1 MKDLIVEIPVTLR
14 SAMNILSKSGEG
26 IVFLTE
32 NQVLIASLTDGD
44 ARRAIL
50 RGVSLESQAIEIANK
65 AVKSLTSLS
74 SAVDIHQAFGHN
86 ITHIPIVNHSGQ
98 IEKILRP
105 GEKHIIPLCEPNLGK
120 LESSLVNQAI
130 DSNWVSSAGSFVREF
145 ESSFSSYVQSEFAVS
160 VCNGTMG
167 LVLALKLLEIGPGDE
182 VLVPDLTFGATANA
196 VIQVGATPVFV
207 DVLSSSFA
215 IDVIAAQA
223 KVTSKTKA
231 IIPVHLYGNA
241 APMEEILSFAR
252 KFSLKVVEDAA
263 EAIGTRIDGKH
274 VGTFGSIGVFSF
286 FANKTI
292 TTGEGGMIVLNDK
305 EMFTQALMMR
315 SHGFSPENRYWHQ
328 IWGTNMRLTN
338 LQAALGVAQM
348 RRVDELVEAKSFIA
362 SCYSNAL
369 SSITGNLLIIP
380 SALPNVNHSHWLF
393 TIQLIDESQ
402 VDGLQ
407 NYLQINHIESRRFF
421 HPLHNQPAFSQ
432 YSRKNFTFP
441 VAEQLYKSGLCLPSS
456 TSLTHDEVTF
466 ISRKIVEFFETNPKT
481 LLH

>member
-1 MKDLIVEIPVTLR
+1 MKDLTLEIPVTLR
-14 SAMNILSKSGEG
+14 SAMDMLSKSGEG

-50 RGVSLESQAIEIANK
+50 RGVSLESQAIDVANR

-74 SAVDIHQAFGHN
+74 SAVDIHQAFSPN

-105 GEKHIIPLCEPNLGK
+105 GEKIIIPLCEPNLGK

-145 ESSFSSYVQSEFAVS
+145 ETSFSSYVQSEFAVS

-167 LVLALKLLEIGPGDE
+167 LVLALKLLDIGPGDE

-207 DVLSSSFA
+207 DVLSSSFS

-263 EAIGTRIDGKH
+263 EAIGTRIDGRH
-274 VGTFGSIGVFSF
+274 VGTFGNIGVFSF

-305 EMFTQALMMR
+305 ELFTKALMMR
-315 SHGFSPENRYWHQ
+315 SHGFTPENRYWHQ

-348 RRVDELVEAKSFIA
+348 QRIEELVEAKSFIA
-362 SCYSNAL
+362 NCYLNSL
-369 SSITGNLLIIP
+369 SSITGKLLILP
-380 SALPNVNHSHWLF
+380 SVLPNVNHSHWLF
-393 TIQLIDESQ
+393 TIQLIDEAQ

-432 YSRKNFTFP
+432 YSKKNLTFP

-456 TSLTHDEVTF
+456 TSLTHDEVKL
-466 ISRKIVEFFETNPKT
+466 ISHKIVEYFETNPKT
-481 LLH
+481 LSH